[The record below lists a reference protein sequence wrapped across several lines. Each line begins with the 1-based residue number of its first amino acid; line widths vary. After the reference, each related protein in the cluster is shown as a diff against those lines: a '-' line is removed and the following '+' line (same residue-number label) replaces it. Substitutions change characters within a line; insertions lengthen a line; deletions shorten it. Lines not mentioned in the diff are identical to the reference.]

1 MPIMDGH
8 ESNIHLS
15 SIGGFLLPKLS
26 KCKLVFL
33 QGILY
38 GQKSALRQTDVPA
51 KTVPNWPQLSV
62 KIVLP
67 QVYDWEG
74 VKEHLPDYNMDQL
87 PERDFFWKVLYG
99 LYPERVEEMIS

>member
-1 MPIMDGH
+1 MPIMDGY

-74 VKEHLPDYNMDQL
+74 VKEHLPDYNMD
-87 PERDFFWKVLYG
+87 
-99 LYPERVEEMIS
+99 